1 MSKANVI
8 KTRKIASPTC
18 RIHVERAIGHIKQYH
33 IILTSAIPLN
43 IPHVDSIWFNV
54 CGLTLFH
61 PPLVDADKLSDA
73 DLPRIKLSCLLD
85 SELNSLLHCCFV
97 YLFCYIIITDC

>member
-8 KTRKIASPTC
+8 KTHKIASL
-18 RIHVERAIGHIKQYH
+18 RIHVERAIGRIKQYH
-33 IILTSAIPLN
+33 ILTSAIPLN
-43 IPHVDSIWFNV
+43 VPHVDSIWFNV

-61 PPLVDADKLSDA
+61 PPLVDADKLPDV
-73 DLPRIKLSCLLD
+73 DLSRIKFSCLLD

-97 YLFCYIIITDC
+97 YLFCYIIITDY